1 LISRVP
7 RNLKKGRIS
16 VKVRRLVPLA
26 SGVLAV
32 LALLVAA
39 LGASAAPSKSDQ
51 ATNRIAIVTDIGG
64 LNDKGF
70 NHLSYV
76 GLQRAQRLLKVQGR
90 AFVTNSANDR
100 TPNLA
105 AAAQQGYGLVIPV
118 GVLFAFGPIDAVAPR
133 FPNTKFAGID
143 VNWPD
148 LKSKPTN
155 VRGIQFKEQE
165 AGYLAGYIAGLV
177 VKDQRGPDVIS
188 AVGANKVTAIV
199 RFIAGYRA
207 GARRANRGVRVLVNY
222 ANDPT
227 FADQAKCKETTLN
240 QIERGSKIA
249 FMVAG
254 QCGLGGLTATKER
267 RIWGIG
273 VDADQSFLGKHI
285 LTSATKKVD
294 VAVYNV
300 IKAYKANPTGFR
312 GGFNTTY
319 SVKNNGVG
327 YGKLSTRL
335 SAAKRA
341 EYTKKVEAIRKLIV
355 QGKIKPPSS

>member
-1 LISRVP
+1 
-7 RNLKKGRIS
+7 
-16 VKVRRLVPLA
+16 VKARRLMPLGL
-26 SGVLAV
+26 GVLAIM
-32 LALLVAA
+32 AMLVAA
-39 LGASAAPSKSDQ
+39 LAANAAPSKSNQ
-51 ATNRIAIVTDIGG
+51 NANRVAIVTDIGG

-76 GLQRAQRLLKVQGR
+76 GLQRAVRQLKIQGR
-90 AFVTNSANDR
+90 TFITNSANDR

-105 AAAQQGYGLVIPV
+105 AAAQQGYGLVVPV

-133 FPNTKFAGID
+133 FPNTKFAGVD
-143 VNWPD
+143 VSWSD

-165 AGYLAGYIAGLV
+165 AGYLAGYVAGLV
-177 VKDQRGPDVIS
+177 VKDQKGSDVIS
-188 AVGANKVTAIV
+188 AVGANKVPAIV

-254 QCGLGGLTATKER
+254 QCGLGGLSAAKER

-294 VAVYNV
+294 VAVFDM
-300 IKAYKANPTGFR
+300 IKAFKANPRGFR
-312 GGFNTTY
+312 GGYNANYT
-319 SVKNNGVG
+319 VKNRGVG

-335 SAAKRA
+335 PRAKRL
-341 EYTKKVEAIRKLIV
+341 EYTRKAERIRTLIA
-355 QGKIKPPSS
+355 QGKIKPPAA

>member
-1 LISRVP
+1 V
-7 RNLKKGRIS
+7 N
-16 VKVRRLVPLA
+16 VRRLVPLA
-26 SGVLAV
+26 FGVLAV

-51 ATNRIAIVTDIGG
+51 ATTRVAIVTDIGG

-76 GLQRAQRLLKVQGR
+76 GLQRAQRQLNVQGR
-90 AFVTNSANDR
+90 AFVTTSANDR
-100 TPNLA
+100 IPNLRT
-105 AAAQQGYGLVIPV
+105 AAQQGYGLVIGIGFLMFDP
-118 GVLFAFGPIDAVAPR
+118 LDKVAGA
-133 FPNTKFAGID
+133 FPNTKFAGVD
-143 VNWPD
+143 VPYA
-148 LKSKPTN
+148 LLASKPRN
-155 VRGIQFKEQE
+155 VRGLIFKEQE
-165 AGYLAGYIAGLV
+165 AGYLVGYIAGLV
-177 VKDQRGPDVIS
+177 VRDQPGRDVIS
-188 AVGANKVTAIV
+188 AVGANRVPAIV
-199 RFIAGYRA
+199 RFIAGYKA
-207 GARRANRGVRVLVNY
+207 GAKRANRRITVLVNY

-227 FADQAKCKETTLN
+227 FADQAKCKEATLN

-294 VAVYNV
+294 VAVFQT
-300 IKAYKANPTGFR
+300 IRAF
-312 GGFNTTY
+312 
-319 SVKNNGVG
+319 KNNPRGFAGGIDKIFDVKTGAVG

-335 SAAKRA
+335 PRAKRA
-341 EYTKKVEAIRKLIV
+341 EYTRKAEVIRKLIAS
-355 QGKIKPPSS
+355 GKIKPPTS